1 MMLEDGFET
10 LAMFARMR
18 SVDAIVR
25 SALLNKK
32 QQEEEEDVITT
43 PLDDDEELNNV
54 KQKNINALDELQRTA
69 LHILSLLEND
79 NKTKFHERLSCTSYS
94 RPSDTG
100 GETHHDD
107 DDEKRNTIDK
117 TRRDYIDVFLKKI
130 FVKAEE
136 SGCLRDDFA
145 EKHGERLLASAS
157 LSGTKADKR
166 TEEED
171 EKNEM
176 TKKMFVYE
184 NGTIRET
191 GETFRDDLLDVGANS
206 RYENLSE
213 ITLSLSKNL
222 FAGNTGA
229 HEWTAGFK
237 LAELAINEP
246 GLVYNKTVLELG
258 SGAGLAGVAMLRS
271 QPLRLVLTDKSKES
285 NDNLERNVRG
295 NISSTT
301 SSTKNKNTAI
311 KRESALDALPP
322 MPTGEDVYRKDALAS
337 KNRTDEEEMAF
348 TYECEIVNSFVS
360 IRELDWFSDEETL
373 KTAAGV
379 INPDLIVA
387 SDVGYDPDLLPGLID
402 TLDVFLSKRSSNRN
416 YMWLEPE
423 TSEDA
428 FDMLFSPR
436 PSEVAKPCIA
446 LIVNA
451 KRQEETNAKFDQ
463 LLKEKE
469 HLLSFD
475 VTEFALREKAF
486 LGFEEECFEG
496 VSSEEERRDDVI
508 VRVIFASSLPSVR
521 YMKRE
526 GSKKDDPSHVVVRR
540 GRKKM
545 ASSAVQS
552 SIAMTKKNLV
562 SSSSQKRSSSSRRS
576 LHVVNAAPPTGNERR
591 AMESAKVAARTNFIS
606 STEELDA
613 ALTLAG
619 DNLVMLGLISDE
631 ACEGFTDE
639 QAKECRQITAS
650 MARIARECP
659 DVTFLECDILSSSG
673 AKNLADK
680 LGVKDFPTF
689 QYYKHGDLL
698 WQHSGFGAGSH
709 ESIAEGVLYYGDE
722 GAGGLRVQDFLTDI
736 STEADLKDFLELC
749 MPAQEVPGFIAPVE
763 IECAKQLAIVD
774 VSVENDPPS
783 GCLKIFPAVV
793 SLSRNT
799 AGATRWARLIAD
811 KNKESKALAKTLKVS
826 EVPSFV
832 FFADGKEVDRYTGS
846 DRMTL
851 MNKVLAFQRA
861 NGVKMPQKRT
871 TKRMTTAEAREIAR
885 RQREEAK
892 KAGRSQWS

>member
-25 SALLNKK
+25 SALLKKK

-100 GETHHDD
+100 GETHRDD

-799 AGATRWARLIAD
+799 AGATIWARLIAD

>member
-1 MMLEDGFET
+1 MMLEEGLET

-25 SALLNKK
+25 SALLKK
-32 QQEEEEDVITT
+32 QQQQQQEDEEEE
-43 PLDDDEELNNV
+43 LNNFNV

-79 NKTKFHERLSCTSYS
+79 NKTKFYERLSCTSHS
-94 RPSDTG
+94 RPSETG
-100 GETHHDD
+100 GETHHDDD

-130 FVKAEE
+130 FVKAEA

-157 LSGTKADKR
+157 LSGAKADKR
-166 TEEED
+166 TEEEG

-184 NGTIRET
+184 NGTIQET

-258 SGAGLAGVAMLRS
+258 SGAGLAAVAMLRS

-301 SSTKNKNTAI
+301 SSTKNKTTAI

-322 MPTGEDVYRKDALAS
+322 MPTGEDVYRKDVLAS

-373 KTAAGV
+373 KTAADV

-486 LGFEEECFEG
+486 LGFEEERFEG

-540 GRKKM
+540 G
-545 ASSAVQS
+545 
-552 SIAMTKKNLV
+552 
-562 SSSSQKRSSSSRRS
+562 RS

-619 DNLVMLGLISDE
+619 DNLVMLGIISDE

-885 RQREEAK
+885 KQREEAK